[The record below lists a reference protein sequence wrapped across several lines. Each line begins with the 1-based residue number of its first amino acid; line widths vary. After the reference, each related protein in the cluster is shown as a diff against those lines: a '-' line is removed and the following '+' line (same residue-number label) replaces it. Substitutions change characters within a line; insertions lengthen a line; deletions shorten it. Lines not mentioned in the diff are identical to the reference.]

1 MTTHSKMKSQSVS
14 EISPIWNTLIG
25 QPEAVSKLSKAVT
38 DAELIRQ
45 GEPGPGMTHAWLIT
59 GPPGSGRS
67 TAATA
72 FAAALVCPLNGCG
85 ECQTCRLAPVGGHPD
100 VHIVTPSGLS
110 YGVEDARELVRL
122 SSLAPIDSPWRVIVV
137 EDADRL
143 TDQAFDA
150 LLKSLEEPTPHTVW
164 ILCAPSVDDV
174 LPTIISRTRHL
185 SLRTPTTADVRDLLV
200 NSYSVDPAMA
210 AFAARASQG
219 HIGRARGLALEE
231 ASRIRRQSDLRTV
244 FHLRDVPSCVRAAS
258 AIVSSATE
266 ASNTRSDQLDAQ
278 EDERLKAA
286 FGIEEGT
293 RVTGASKKTV
303 DAAKKQLLTTQKAR
317 RKRMIRDEV
326 DRSLVDLLG
335 MFRDVLV
342 IQLDSDLELINQEMR
357 PQLEQLAARGNAADS
372 TRILEAIEYTRK
384 SVGANTPPLL
394 AVEALMIAIKDPRLA
409 PGRTNKQ

>member
-1 MTTHSKMKSQSVS
+1 MTT
-14 EISPIWNTLIG
+14 ITDPTPIWESLIG
-25 QPEAVSKLSKAVT
+25 QPDAVNILTKAVA

-45 GEPGPGMTHAWLIT
+45 GEAGPGMTHAWLIT

-85 ECQTCRLAPVGGHPD
+85 QCKVCRMAPVGGHPD
-100 VHIVTPSGLS
+100 VHIITPSGLS

-122 SSLAPIDSPWRVIVV
+122 SSLAPIDSPWRVVVV

-143 TDQAFDA
+143 TVQAFDS

-164 ILCAPSVDDV
+164 VLCAPSVEDV

-185 SLRTPTTADVRDLLV
+185 SLRTPTTADVRDLLIH
-200 NSYSVDPAMA
+200 SYSVDPAMA

-231 ASRIRRQSDLRTV
+231 SSRLRRQSDLRTV
-244 FHLRDVPSCVRAAS
+244 FNLRGVPSCVSAAGTLV
-258 AIVSSATE
+258 ASATE
-266 ASNTRSDQLDAQ
+266 AANTRSDSLDSR
-278 EDERLKAA
+278 EDEQLKAS

-293 RVTGASKKTV
+293 RVTGTSKKTV
-303 DAAKKQLLTTQKAR
+303 DAAKKQLLVTQKTR

-335 MFRDVLV
+335 LYRDVLL
-342 IQLDSDLELINQEMR
+342 IQVGSALELINQEMR
-357 PQLEQLAARGNAADS
+357 PQLEQLATRGSAADS

-409 PGRTNKQ
+409 PGRMNMQ

>member
-1 MTTHSKMKSQSVS
+1 MTRETDPAPVWRVLVGQSD
-14 EISPIWNTLIG
+14 
-25 QPEAVSKLSKAVT
+25 AVTKLSKAVA
-38 DAELIRQ
+38 DADLIRL

-85 ECQTCRLAPVGGHPD
+85 QCQVCRMAPVGGHPD

-110 YGVEDARELVRL
+110 YGVDEARELVRL

-143 TDQAFDA
+143 TVQAFDS

-164 ILCAPSVDDV
+164 VLCAPSVEDV

-185 SLRTPTTADVRDLLV
+185 SLRTPTTSDVRDLLI

-231 ASRIRRQSDLRTV
+231 SSRMRRQSDLRTV
-244 FHLRDVPSCVRAAS
+244 FNLRDVPSCVSAAG
-258 AIVSSATE
+258 ALVVAAT
-266 ASNTRSDQLDAQ
+266 AAANFRSDSLDTREDQQL
-278 EDERLKAA
+278 KTA

-293 RVTGASKKTV
+293 RVTGSSKKTV
-303 DAAKKQLLTTQKAR
+303 DAAKKQLLATQKTR

-335 MFRDVLV
+335 LYRDVLL
-342 IQLDSDLELINQEMR
+342 IQVGSELELINQEMR
-357 PQLEQLAARGNAADS
+357 PQLEQLATRGSAADS

-384 SVGANTPPLL
+384 SVGANTPQLL
-394 AVEALMIAIKDPRLA
+394 AVEALMVAIKDPRLA
-409 PGRTNKQ
+409 PGQMNKQ

>member
-1 MTTHSKMKSQSVS
+1 MTLLS
-14 EISPIWNTLIG
+14 ETTDTNSTPIWDSLIG
-25 QPEAVSKLSKAVT
+25 QPDAVTKLSKAVA

-72 FAAALVCPLNGCG
+72 FAAALVCPLDGCG
-85 ECQTCRLAPVGGHPD
+85 QCQVCRMAPVGGHPD
-100 VHIVTPSGLS
+100 VHIITPSGLS
-110 YGVEDARELVRL
+110 YGVDEARELVRL

-143 TDQAFDA
+143 TVQAFDS

-164 ILCAPSVDDV
+164 VLCAPSVEDV

-185 SLRTPTTADVRDLLV
+185 SLRTPTTTDVRDLLV

-231 ASRIRRQSDLRTV
+231 ASRLRRQSDLRTV
-244 FHLRDVPSCVRAAS
+244 FNLRDVPSCVSAAG
-258 AIVSSATE
+258 ALVTSAT
-266 ASNTRSDQLDAQ
+266 AAANTRSDFLDTR
-278 EDERLKAA
+278 EDEQLKAS

-293 RVTGASKKTV
+293 RVTGSSKKMV
-303 DAAKKQLLTTQKAR
+303 DAAKKQLLATQKTR

-335 MFRDVLV
+335 LYRDVLL
-342 IQLDSDLELINQEMR
+342 IQLGSDLELINQEMR
-357 PQLEQLAARGNAADS
+357 PQLEQLATRGSAADS
-372 TRILEAIEYTRK
+372 TRILEAIEYSRK

-394 AVEALMIAIKDPRLA
+394 AVEALMITIKDPRLA
-409 PGRTNKQ
+409 PGHMNTQ

>member
-1 MTTHSKMKSQSVS
+1 MTITTDPT
-14 EISPIWNTLIG
+14 PIWEALIG
-25 QPEAVSKLSKAVT
+25 QPDALNKLTKAVA
-38 DAELIRQ
+38 DAELIRR
-45 GEPGPGMTHAWLIT
+45 GESGPGMTHAWLIT

-85 ECQTCRLAPVGGHPD
+85 QCQVCRMAPVGGHPD
-100 VHIVTPSGLS
+100 VHIITPSGLS
-110 YGVEDARELVRL
+110 YGVDEARELVRL

-143 TDQAFDA
+143 TVQAFDS

-164 ILCAPSVDDV
+164 VLCAPSVEDV

-185 SLRTPTTADVRDLLV
+185 SLRTPTTTDVRDLLI

-231 ASRIRRQSDLRTV
+231 ASRLRRQSDLRTV
-244 FHLRDVPSCVRAAS
+244 FNLRDVPSCVNAAG
-258 AIVSSATE
+258 ALVASATE
-266 ASNTRSDQLDAQ
+266 AANTRSDSLDTR
-278 EDERLKAA
+278 EDEQLKAS

-293 RVTGASKKTV
+293 RVTGSSKKMV
-303 DAAKKQLLTTQKAR
+303 DAAKKQLLATQKTR

-335 MFRDVLV
+335 LYRDVLL
-342 IQLDSDLELINQEMR
+342 IQLGSDLELINQEMR
-357 PQLEQLAARGNAADS
+357 PQLEQLATRGSAADS
-372 TRILEAIEYTRK
+372 TRILETIEYTRK

-394 AVEALMIAIKDPRLA
+394 AVEALMITIKDPRLA
-409 PGRTNKQ
+409 PGHMNRQ

>member
-1 MTTHSKMKSQSVS
+1 MNTDHVTST
-14 EISPIWNTLIG
+14 PIWDSLIG
-25 QPEAVSKLSKAVT
+25 QSDAVSKLTKAVS

-45 GEPGPGMTHAWLIT
+45 GESGPGMTHAWLIT

-85 ECQTCRLAPVGGHPD
+85 ECQACRMAPVGGHPD
-100 VHIVTPSGLS
+100 VHIVTPTGLS

-143 TDQAFDA
+143 TDQAFYA
-150 LLKSLEEPTPHTVW
+150 LLKTLEEPTPHTVW
-164 ILCAPSVDDV
+164 VLCAPSAEDV

-185 SLRTPTTADVRDLLV
+185 SLRTPTTSEVRDLLID
-200 NSYSVDPAMA
+200 SYSVDPAMA

-231 ASRIRRQSDLRTV
+231 PARLRRQSDLRTV
-244 FHLRDVPSCVRAAS
+244 FSLRDVPSCVAA
-258 AIVSSATE
+258 AGGLVRSATD
-266 ASNTRSDQLDAQ
+266 AANARSDQLDAQ
-278 EDERLKAA
+278 EDQQLKDA
-286 FGIEEGT
+286 FGIEEGS
-293 RVTGASKKTV
+293 RVTGSSKRMV
-303 DAAKKQLLTTQKAR
+303 DSAKKQLLATQKSR

-335 MFRDVLV
+335 LYRDLLL
-342 IQLDSDLELINQEMR
+342 IQLGSGLELINQEMR
-357 PQLEQLAARGNAADS
+357 PQMEQLALRSSAADT
-372 TRILEAIEYTRK
+372 TRILESIEYTRAA
-384 SVGANTPPLL
+384 VQANTPPQL
-394 AVEALMIAIKDPRLA
+394 AVEALMIAIKDPQLA
-409 PGRTNKQ
+409 PGRMSKR

>member
-1 MTTHSKMKSQSVS
+1 MTLLS
-14 EISPIWNTLIG
+14 ETTDTNSTPIWDSLIG
-25 QPEAVSKLSKAVT
+25 QPDAVTKLSKAVA

-72 FAAALVCPLNGCG
+72 FAAALVCPLDGCG
-85 ECQTCRLAPVGGHPD
+85 QCQVCRMAPVGGHPD
-100 VHIVTPSGLS
+100 VHIITPSGLS
-110 YGVEDARELVRL
+110 YGVDEARELVRL

-143 TDQAFDA
+143 TVQAFDS

-164 ILCAPSVDDV
+164 VLCAPSVEDV

-185 SLRTPTTADVRDLLV
+185 SLRTPTTADVRDLLI

-231 ASRIRRQSDLRTV
+231 ASRLRRQSDLRTV
-244 FHLRDVPSCVRAAS
+244 FNLRDVPSCVGAAGALVAS
-258 AIVSSATE
+258 ATA
-266 ASNTRSDQLDAQ
+266 AANTRSDSLDAR
-278 EDERLKAA
+278 EDEQLKAS

-293 RVTGASKKTV
+293 RVTGSSKKMV
-303 DAAKKQLLTTQKAR
+303 DAAKKQLLATQKTR

-335 MFRDVLV
+335 LYRDVLL
-342 IQLDSDLELINQEMR
+342 IQLGSDLELINQEMR
-357 PQLEQLAARGNAADS
+357 PQLEQLATRGSAADS
-372 TRILEAIEYTRK
+372 TRILEAIEYSRK

-394 AVEALMIAIKDPRLA
+394 AVEALMITIKDPRLA
-409 PGRTNKQ
+409 PGHMNTQ

>member
-1 MTTHSKMKSQSVS
+1 MTVTTDPA
-14 EISPIWNTLIG
+14 PIWEALIG
-25 QPEAVSKLSKAVT
+25 QPDAVKNLTKAVA
-38 DAELIRQ
+38 DAELIRR

-72 FAAALVCPLNGCG
+72 FASALVCPLNGCG
-85 ECQTCRLAPVGGHPD
+85 QCQVCRMAPVGGHPD

-143 TDQAFDA
+143 TVQAFDS

-164 ILCAPSVDDV
+164 VLCAPSVEDV

-185 SLRTPTTADVRDLLV
+185 SLRTPTTSDVRDLLI
-200 NSYSVDPAMA
+200 STYSVDPAMA

-231 ASRIRRQSDLRTV
+231 SSRLRRQSDLRTV
-244 FHLRDVPSCVRAAS
+244 FNLRDVPSCVSAAGALVAS
-258 AIVSSATE
+258 ATA
-266 ASNTRSDQLDAQ
+266 AANTRSDSLDTG
-278 EDERLKAA
+278 EDEQLKAS
-286 FGIEEGT
+286 FGIEQGT
-293 RVTGASKKTV
+293 RVTGTSKKMV
-303 DAAKKQLLTTQKAR
+303 DAAKKQLLATQKTR

-335 MFRDVLV
+335 LYRDVLL
-342 IQLDSDLELINQEMR
+342 IQLGSDLELINQEMR
-357 PQLEQLAARGNAADS
+357 PQLEQLATRGSAADS
-372 TRILEAIEYTRK
+372 TRILETIEYTRK

-394 AVEALMIAIKDPRLA
+394 AVEALMITIKDPRLA
-409 PGRTNKQ
+409 PGHMNTQ

>member
-1 MTTHSKMKSQSVS
+1 MTTVTDPA
-14 EISPIWNTLIG
+14 PIWESLIG
-25 QPEAVSKLSKAVT
+25 QPDAVSKLTKAVA
-38 DAELIRQ
+38 DAELIRH
-45 GEPGPGMTHAWLIT
+45 GEAGPGMTHAWLIT

-67 TAATA
+67 TSATA

-85 ECQTCRLAPVGGHPD
+85 QCQVCRMAPVGGHPD
-100 VHIVTPSGLS
+100 VHIITPSGLS

-143 TDQAFDA
+143 TVQAFDS

-164 ILCAPSVDDV
+164 VLCAPSVEDV

-185 SLRTPTTADVRDLLV
+185 SLRTPTTADVRDLLITT
-200 NSYSVDPAMA
+200 YSVDPAMA

-231 ASRIRRQSDLRTV
+231 SSRLRRQSDLRTV
-244 FHLRDVPSCVRAAS
+244 FGLRDVPSCVSAAGTLV
-258 AIVSSATE
+258 ASATE
-266 ASNTRSDQLDAQ
+266 AANTRSDSLDAR
-278 EDERLKAA
+278 EDEQLKAS

-293 RVTGASKKTV
+293 RVTGPSKKTV
-303 DAAKKQLLTTQKAR
+303 DAAKKQLLATQKTR

-335 MFRDVLV
+335 LYRDVLL
-342 IQLDSDLELINQEMR
+342 IQLGSDLELINQEMR
-357 PQLEQLAARGNAADS
+357 PQLEQLAIRGSAADS

-409 PGRTNKQ
+409 PGRMNTQ

>member
-1 MTTHSKMKSQSVS
+1 MTITTDPT
-14 EISPIWNTLIG
+14 PIWEALIG
-25 QPEAVSKLSKAVT
+25 QPDALNKLTKAVA
-38 DAELIRQ
+38 DAELIGR
-45 GEPGPGMTHAWLIT
+45 GESGPGMTHAWLIT

-85 ECQTCRLAPVGGHPD
+85 QCQVCRMAPVGGHPD
-100 VHIVTPSGLS
+100 VHIITPSGLS
-110 YGVEDARELVRL
+110 YGVDEARELVRL

-143 TDQAFDA
+143 TVQAFDS

-164 ILCAPSVDDV
+164 VLCAPSVEDV

-185 SLRTPTTADVRDLLV
+185 SLRTPTTTDVRDLLI

-231 ASRIRRQSDLRTV
+231 ASRLRRQSDLRTV
-244 FHLRDVPSCVRAAS
+244 FNLRDVPSCVNAAG
-258 AIVSSATE
+258 ALVASATE
-266 ASNTRSDQLDAQ
+266 AANTRSDSLDTR
-278 EDERLKAA
+278 EDEQLKAS

-293 RVTGASKKTV
+293 RVTGSSKKMV
-303 DAAKKQLLTTQKAR
+303 DAAKKQLLATQKTR

-335 MFRDVLV
+335 LYRDVLL
-342 IQLDSDLELINQEMR
+342 IQLGSDLELINQEMR
-357 PQLEQLAARGNAADS
+357 PQLEQLATRGSAADS
-372 TRILEAIEYTRK
+372 TRILETIEYTRK

-394 AVEALMIAIKDPRLA
+394 AVEALMITIKDPRLA
-409 PGRTNKQ
+409 PGHMNRQ

>member
-1 MTTHSKMKSQSVS
+1 MTTSTD
-14 EISPIWNTLIG
+14 ITPIWNTLVG
-25 QPEAVSKLSKAVT
+25 QTAAVATLSKAVT

-45 GEPGPGMTHAWLIT
+45 GESGPGMSHAWLIT

-72 FAAALVCPLNGCG
+72 FAAALVCPLHGCG
-85 ECQTCRLAPVGGHPD
+85 ECKACRMAPAGGHAD

-110 YGVEDARELVRL
+110 YSVEDARELVRL
-122 SSLAPIDSPWRVIVV
+122 ASLAPIDSPWRVMVV

-164 ILCAPSVDDV
+164 VLCAPSVEDV
-174 LPTIISRTRHL
+174 LPTIVSRTRHL
-185 SLRTPTTADVRDLLV
+185 SLRTPTTADVRDLLI

-231 ASRIRRQSDLRTV
+231 ASRLRRQSDLRTV
-244 FHLRDVPSCVRAAS
+244 FTLRDVPSCVLAAGTLV
-258 AIVSSATE
+258 ASATE
-266 ASNTRSDQLDAQ
+266 AATTRADLLDSR
-278 EDERLKAA
+278 EDELLKAA
-286 FGIEEGT
+286 FGIEEGS
-293 RVTGASKKTV
+293 RVTGSSKRTV
-303 DAAKKQLLTTQKAR
+303 DAAKKKLLETQKVR
-317 RKRMIRDEV
+317 RKRMVRDEV

-335 MFRDVLV
+335 LYRDVLL

-357 PQLEQLAARGNAADS
+357 PQLEQLAARGTPSDS
-372 TRILEAIEYTRK
+372 TRILESIEYTRR
-384 SVGANTPPLL
+384 SIGANTPPRL

-409 PGRTNKQ
+409 PGHMNMQ